1 MWWANM
7 TKTYFSPK
15 CRYEI
20 HGNRIVT
27 DRTVM
32 HKISGTSMAGI
43 LGLSPWSS
51 PFQVACNLLGL
62 AREDIS
68 EKPSVKVGNKLEP
81 LIISYADQVY
91 GPRYGTFLS
100 AESVYEKRTGDHDSW
115 VSDFDSDVFAG
126 HVDGIVFSEDGNDYV
141 LEIKT
146 SSNLDSWRDGVPE
159 YYYWQIALYN
169 HFLCKRE
176 KAYVVLGMVNENT
189 YRDHT
194 SWVPN
199 ENTVAMFE
207 MPINQMDVDEKIE
220 TVRKWYYE
228 FVEKGI
234 TPEYD
239 PSIPGDVE
247 MYEHL
252 VNLAQDVEEIS
263 KLVESY
269 AEVDTAIAVE
279 EAKSL
284 SLYVQRDDLKAR
296 IKDYLTAHGLST
308 LDSTSGN
315 YVGKVTNQTRV
326 KFDEDLMIEDGIDV
340 NKYKVK
346 TVTKSFT
353 VKKNTKKETAKRE

>member
-1 MWWANM
+1 M
-7 TKTYFSPK
+7 TKTYFPPK
-15 CRYEI
+15 CKYEI
-20 HGNRIVT
+20 HGNRIIT

-32 HKISGTSMAGI
+32 NKISGTSMAGI

-68 EKPSVKVGNKLEP
+68 DKPSVKVGTKLEP

-91 GPRYGTFLS
+91 GPQYGTFLR
-100 AESVYEKRTGDHDSW
+100 AEEVYEKREGDHDSW

-126 HVDGIVFSEDGNDYV
+126 HVDGIVFSEDGNDYI

-146 SSNLDSWRDGVPE
+146 SSNLDSWKEGVPE
-159 YYYWQIALYN
+159 YYYWQVALYN

-207 MPINQMDVDEKIE
+207 MPIDQMDVDEKIE
-220 TVRKWYYE
+220 AVKKWYYD
-228 FVEKGI
+228 FVEKGM

-239 PSIPGDVE
+239 PSNPGDVE

-252 VNLAQDVEEIS
+252 VNLAQDVEDISNLIEELGEIDNDIAIEES
-263 KLVESY
+263 KNLG
-269 AEVDTAIAVE
+269 
-279 EAKSL
+279 
-284 SLYVQRDDLKAR
+284 LYVQRDALRAR
-296 IKDYLTAHGLST
+296 IKDYLIAHKLSS
-308 LDSTSGN
+308 LDSTSGG
-315 YVGKVTNQTRV
+315 YTGKVINQPRT
-326 KFDEDLMIEDGIDV
+326 KFNEDLMNEDGIDV
-340 NKYKVK
+340 SKYKTK
-346 TVTKSFT
+346 SITKSFT
-353 VKKNTKKETAKRE
+353 VKKNTKKV